1 MYCKNMAILIL
12 IILIGALFGL
22 AYIICGGFH
31 LNIPSSSKPY
41 VHKYEPQT
49 KQVAISDEKKEKIDE
64 GYILDIPEWKI
75 RKILEILNNEKKE

>member
-1 MYCKNMAILIL
+1 MYCNTMAIVIL

-31 LNIPSSSKPY
+31 LNIPSNPKPY
-41 VHKYEPQT
+41 IRKYEPQQ
-49 KQVAISDEKKEKIDE
+49 KQVAISEKKQEVDK

-75 RKILEILNNEKKE
+75 RKIVEILNNEEKV